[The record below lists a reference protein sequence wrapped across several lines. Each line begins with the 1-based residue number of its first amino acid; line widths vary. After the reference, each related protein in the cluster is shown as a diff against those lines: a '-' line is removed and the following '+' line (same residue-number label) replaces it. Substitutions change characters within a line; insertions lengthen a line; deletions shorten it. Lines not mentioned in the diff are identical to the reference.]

1 MLTELCV
8 TELED
13 ASCDTEALRSVPQPV
28 VQESSHPYTDDVA
41 LTGHVK
47 IPGKP
52 CVAYKYIAKQF
63 TIVFYLIFGITKFF
77 KNSKTGAEALRIEFD
92 RQCST
97 ERRHDPLVIMDGAD
111 KVICTRSGREWS
123 DWSSEVRIPGTYI
136 V

>member
-1 MLTELCV
+1 MIYFSSGLAIEKPTIAAMLTELCV

-52 CVAYKYIAKQF
+52 CVAYKYIAK
-63 TIVFYLIFGITKFF
+63 
-77 KNSKTGAEALRIEFD
+77 
-92 RQCST
+92 
-97 ERRHDPLVIMDGAD
+97 
-111 KVICTRSGREWS
+111 
-123 DWSSEVRIPGTYI
+123 
-136 V
+136 